1 MLRVPMKLQM
11 LVVGALMG
19 LWAVGVC
26 GAESPEV
33 IFGTWKL
40 NVTKS
45 KYGSEPPPKS
55 EIVKTVPAEGGGFTQ
70 TVDGVQANGKTYHS
84 EYTARHDG
92 KEHPR
97 KDDVISLKKIDDH
110 HVEWVITKDG
120 KVTLSGG
127 TSYSRDGKVR
137 TQTFTST
144 NKQGK
149 KVSITQ
155 VYDRQ

>member
-1 MLRVPMKLQM
+1 MKLRM

-26 GAESPEV
+26 GAEPPEV
-33 IFGTWKL
+33 IFGAWKL
-40 NVTKS
+40 NVAKS

-55 EIVKTVPAEGGGFTQ
+55 EIVKNVPAEGGGFTQ
-70 TVDGVQANGKTYHS
+70 TVDGVETDGKTYHS
-84 EYTARHDG
+84 EYTARIDG

-97 KDDVISLKKIDDH
+97 KDDVISLKKIDDR
-110 HVEWVITKDG
+110 HVEWVVKKDG
-120 KVTLSGG
+120 RVTVSGR

-137 TQTFTST
+137 TMTYTLT

-149 KVSITQ
+149 KVSITE